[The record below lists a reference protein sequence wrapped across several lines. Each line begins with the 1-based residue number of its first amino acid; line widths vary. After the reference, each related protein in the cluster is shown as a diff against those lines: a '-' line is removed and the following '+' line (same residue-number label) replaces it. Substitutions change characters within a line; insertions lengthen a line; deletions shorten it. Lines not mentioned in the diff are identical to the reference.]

1 MLIDQADLLWGMDKL
16 FVKEFMGIT
25 TTVQFEKGD
34 IVFREADPAGHFY
47 TLIEGRVRLFVGEPP
62 REVYAIDHAGEA
74 FGWSSLVDRN
84 YYSAGAECLEPT
96 RCLKIDR
103 KKLETLLQQ
112 HLESGF
118 MFYKKLA
125 GILGHRLVECY
136 KLMFETAAYGQPPA
150 PGAIV

>member
-1 MLIDQADLLWGMDKL
+1 MLIDQADLLWGMDML

-25 TTVQFEKGD
+25 TMERFEKGD
-34 IVFREADPAGHFY
+34 VVFREGEQADYFY

-62 REVYAIDHAGEA
+62 KEVYTIDHAGEA

-96 RCLKIDR
+96 RCSKIER

-112 HLESGF
+112 HIESGF
-118 MFYKKLA
+118 IFYKKLA
-125 GILGHRLVECY
+125 GILGHRLIECC
-136 KLMFETAAYGQPPA
+136 KLMFETDE
-150 PGAIV
+150 

>member
-1 MLIDQADLLWGMDKL
+1 MLIDQADLLWGMDML

-25 TTVQFEKGD
+25 TMERFEKGD
-34 IVFREADPAGHFY
+34 VVFREGEQADYFY

-62 REVYAIDHAGEA
+62 KEVYTIDHAGEA

-96 RCLKIDR
+96 RCSKIER

-112 HLESGF
+112 HIESGF
-118 MFYKKLA
+118 IFYKKLA
-125 GILGHRLVECY
+125 GILGHRLIECY
-136 KLMFETAAYGQPPA
+136 KLMFETGE
-150 PGAIV
+150 